1 MELITPS
8 LGLIFWMT
16 LAFSLLWFILGKYA
30 WPAIIKALKERE
42 ASIEQALHEAD
53 KAREEMKQL
62 RIDNEALY
70 KAGKEERD
78 ILMRDARKIADSLIA
93 DARDKAHHEYQ
104 SLMES
109 ARESIQNEKM
119 AAIVDLKNQLAQ
131 LSVEIAE
138 KILREKLDG
147 SQKQNEYIKKL
158 VDEAK
163 FN

>member
-16 LAFSLLWFILGKYA
+16 LAFGLLWFILGRYA

-53 KAREEMKQL
+53 KAREEMMQL
-62 RIDNEALY
+62 KIDNEALY
-70 KAGKEERD
+70 KAAKEERD
-78 ILMRDARKIADSLIA
+78 MIMRDARKVADTMIE
-93 DARDKAHHEYQ
+93 DARLRAHREYLT
-104 SLMES
+104 LMES

-138 KILREKLDG
+138 KILKEKLDG
-147 SQKQNEYIKKL
+147 SPSQNAYVKRL

>member
-16 LAFSLLWFILGKYA
+16 LAFGLLWFILGRYA

-53 KAREEMKQL
+53 KAREEMMQL
-62 RIDNEALY
+62 KIDNEALY
-70 KAGKEERD
+70 KAAKEERD
-78 ILMRDARKIADSLIA
+78 VIMRDARKVADTMIE
-93 DARDKAHHEYQ
+93 DARLRAHREYLT
-104 SLMES
+104 LMES

-138 KILREKLDG
+138 KILKEKLDG
-147 SQKQNEYIKKL
+147 SPSQNAYVKRL

>member
-16 LAFSLLWFILGKYA
+16 LAFGLLWFILGRYA

-53 KAREEMKQL
+53 KAREEMMQL
-62 RIDNEALY
+62 KIDNEALY
-70 KAGKEERD
+70 KAAKEERD
-78 ILMRDARKIADSLIA
+78 IIMRDARKVADTMIE
-93 DARDKAHHEYQ
+93 DARLRAHREYLT
-104 SLMES
+104 LMES

-138 KILREKLDG
+138 KILKEKLDG
-147 SQKQNEYIKKL
+147 SPSQNAYVKRL

>member
-93 DARDKAHHEYQ
+93 DARDKAHYEYQ

>member
-16 LAFSLLWFILGKYA
+16 LAFGLLWFILGRYA

-53 KAREEMKQL
+53 KAREEMMQL
-62 RIDNEALY
+62 KIDNEALY
-70 KAGKEERD
+70 KAAKEERD
-78 ILMRDARKIADSLIA
+78 VIMRDARKVADTMIE
-93 DARDKAHHEYQ
+93 DARLRAHREYLA
-104 SLMES
+104 LMES

-138 KILREKLDG
+138 KILKEKLDG
-147 SQKQNEYIKKL
+147 SPSQNAYVKRL